1 MCIVKARSAFDFGR
15 QHTGRRVAR
24 VVDQQRVGVAVP
36 FDRVGRVGHDRL
48 ERLVV
53 PVGRV
58 DQRVAVGDVE
68 LLVRD
73 VVQEHV
79 DPAQVVGG
87 QVDLLA
93 EVALPHLAVAE
104 DLLVLQ
110 QHRPGATGRVVD
122 LVDLGLAD
130 DRDPG
135 QELGD
140 LLRRVVLTAGLA
152 GRRGVHLHEV
162 LVGVAEQV
170 VVVLR
175 ERAAEREVADGVEQL
190 DELLVALGHG
200 RAELAAVD
208 VEVVEETLDVV
219 LGVRADGRAFDVL
232 EDAAQRLVEVL
243 VVAGLLADVGE
254 QVLRE
259 DVEALLLDRLVAA
272 ELRVG
277 VCQVAVVEVR
287 RCPPAAPAR

>member
-1 MCIVKARSAFDFGR
+1 MPLTASQLQDVHREGQVGLRLRR
-15 QHTGRRVAR
+15 QHAGGRVAR

-36 FDRVGRVGHDRL
+36 LDRVRRVGHDRL

-58 DQRVAVGDVE
+58 DQGVAVGDVE

-110 QHRPGATGRVVD
+110 QHRPRAAGRVVD

-130 DRDPG
+130 DRDPR

-140 LLRRVVLTAGLA
+140 LLRRVVLAARLA

-170 VVVLR
+170 VVVLAEGR
-175 ERAAEREVADGVEQL
+175 HRAEGRRSRRAA
-190 DELLVALGHG
+190 
-200 RAELAAVD
+200 
-208 VEVVEETLDVV
+208 
-219 LGVRADGRAFDVL
+219 
-232 EDAAQRLVEVL
+232 
-243 VVAGLLADVGE
+243 
-254 QVLRE
+254 
-259 DVEALLLDRLVAA
+259 
-272 ELRVG
+272 
-277 VCQVAVVEVR
+277 
-287 RCPPAAPAR
+287 